1 MQRVWRNRRRAS
13 RNRID
18 SRFLLPEPS
27 RLPQINCYPAS
38 AQVRGGGG
46 DGEATEHGDTAGIE
60 TGSWE
65 RRQILDEFTRVTG

>member
-1 MQRVWRNRRRAS
+1 MPVAS
-13 RNRID
+13 GKLQPIISTGD
-18 SRFLLPEPS
+18 
-27 RLPQINCYPAS
+27 
-38 AQVRGGGG
+38 GGGE